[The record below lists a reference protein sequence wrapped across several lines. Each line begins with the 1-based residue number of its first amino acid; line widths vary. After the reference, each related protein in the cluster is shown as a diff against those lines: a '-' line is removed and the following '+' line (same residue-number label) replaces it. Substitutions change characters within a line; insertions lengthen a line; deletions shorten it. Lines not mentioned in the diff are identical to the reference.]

1 MGDREPDP
9 ILALSVVIPCFNA
22 GHHIAGLLRQ
32 LGEQTIAADRY
43 EVIVVDDG
51 SRDDTGE
58 RALECDAKLLRQPQ
72 SGPGIARNLGTT
84 HARGTLVLY
93 LDADV
98 EVGRDLLERHL
109 VFHREHP
116 EVAASGGSVLPAG
129 EPRLLTWQL
138 VDHLS
143 SWFNVHPAAHRRGTP
158 EYLPSLNFCVKR
170 DVVERHALRWAAG
183 LAHTGEDVAY
193 CAQLRRAGLS
203 IAFLR
208 HAAVRHHDR
217 ESCADYIRHMYR
229 WGYHAPFVRGSLE
242 GLEYGFLFPRH
253 PGLLAFTLPMIVCGY
268 TALIW
273 KSWVGRKPIAV
284 TLALPQIL
292 IGRLAYAAGVAMGTV
307 SMRKQ

>member
-1 MGDREPDP
+1 MTVRGTTPASEP
-9 ILALSVVIPCFNA
+9 
-22 GHHIAGLLRQ
+22 
-32 LGEQTIAADRY
+32 
-43 EVIVVDDG
+43 
-51 SRDDTGE
+51 
-58 RALECDAKLLRQPQ
+58 LECDAKLLRQPQ

-193 CAQLRRAGLS
+193 CAQLRRAGPVDCLS
-203 IAFLR
+203 PACSGAPPRPRKLR
-208 HAAVRHHDR
+208 RLN
-217 ESCADYIRHMYR
+217 IRHMYR